1 MASGFRTSK
10 RDRTNGRKALCL
22 GASLLLWACALEAAS
37 ISGTVTGADGEP
49 FKGAFV
55 QAQNVKTKI
64 TVSVLSDKSGNY
76 QIEDLPAGD
85 YDVGIRALGYKAEP
99 HTGISLSAQQKA
111 TAQFSLQKSVVLW
124 SDLSLYQAEKLLPDA
139 PGKRVMM
146 TDGTTPGRD
155 SPCQICHS
163 YQNKIA
169 PYVRDESGWRG
180 KVEYMVGAMGFT
192 LGPGT
197 IQEVNKHDQDA
208 LVSYLTALF
217 GPNSILPQSPA
228 DKPEYKDTVHTF
240 GDDAMNIVYVEYELP
255 GPNRMPWSAVPDG
268 KGNLWMPYYGDVNKI
283 ARLNE
288 LTGEV
293 KEYRVPNA
301 GTAGVHS
308 IVPAPDGG
316 AWFTEAAGRKLGH
329 WDPRTEQITEYPDT
343 GSKHTVRVGPHGTLC
358 ASGQLALFDPE
369 TGKFT
374 DFPQRAYGVV
384 IDGTGNCWFT
394 EYSKAGKIGRID
406 ASTAQLQ
413 TWNPPVVKDHTL
425 WSRRIQIDSEGMI
438 WFDESEGNQVVRF
451 DPKAQTFKEYPLPGP
466 LATPYAMNL
475 DKNHDVWY
483 ASEYMDLIGRLNTT
497 TGKVTEYPFP
507 HAENTMREFFYDSKG
522 RMWFATPAN
531 NKVGYFYLAQK

>member
-1 MASGFRTSK
+1 MTSGFRTSK

-49 FKGAFV
+49 FRGAFV
-55 QAQNVKTKI
+55 QAQNLKTKI
-64 TVSVLSDKSGNY
+64 TVSVLSDQSGNY
-76 QIEDLPAGD
+76 RIEDLPAGD

-99 HTGISLSAQQKA
+99 HTGISLSGQPTA
-111 TAQFSLQKSVVLW
+111 TAHFNLQKSVVLW

-146 TDGTTPGRD
+146 TDGTTTGRD

-197 IQEVNKHDQDA
+197 IQEVNKQDQDA
-208 LVSYLTALF
+208 LVSYLTSLF

-240 GDDAMNIVYVEYELP
+240 SDDAMNIVYVEYELP

-283 ARLNE
+283 AHLNE

-358 ASGQLALFDPE
+358 ATGQLALFDSE

-384 IDGTGNCWFT
+384 FDGGGNCWFT

-413 TWNPPVVKDHTL
+413 TWNPPAVKTTP
-425 WSRRIQIDSEGMI
+425 SGRGASK
-438 WFDESEGNQVVRF
+438 S
-451 DPKAQTFKEYPLPGP
+451 T
-466 LATPYAMNL
+466 AT
-475 DKNHDVWY
+475 
-483 ASEYMDLIGRLNTT
+483 G
-497 TGKVTEYPFP
+497 
-507 HAENTMREFFYDSKG
+507 
-522 RMWFATPAN
+522 
-531 NKVGYFYLAQK
+531 